1 MFHESISKYSN
12 YLAYLTNGNEVW
24 SITDTTD
31 WLGIYLK
38 KNKKEEDVKKNSI
51 IEIDFLCRIR
61 RRHLF
66 TEYVDVVDVHLLIKL
81 REIWNFEF
89 FLISLFMY

>member
-1 MFHESISKYSN
+1 MFHAFHESIN

-38 KNKKEEDVKKNSI
+38 KNKKEEDVKK
-51 IEIDFLCRIR
+51 
-61 RRHLF
+61 
-66 TEYVDVVDVHLLIKL
+66 
-81 REIWNFEF
+81 EF
-89 FLISLFMY
+89 DNRD